1 MLRCDDIV
9 RPRRVLGQ
17 GVVPV
22 RAGPLGLP
30 TRGNVFVLTHFP
42 PNPAY
47 YASHQMFGD
56 AVRLPRFVLELNG
69 SLTTLDTGEELKQRL
84 LDPTG
89 GALTVESDR
98 PVIECL
104 SLVAHHLRAS
114 LWFGVS
120 PPDLL

>member
-1 MLRCDDIV
+1 M
-9 RPRRVLGQ
+9 
-17 GVVPV
+17 
-22 RAGPLGLP
+22 
-30 TRGNVFVLTHFP
+30 FVLTHFP

-120 PPDLL
+120 APDLLCCTLLQIVLQIVLPDRDLIKILTL